1 MEEYMNKK
9 NMFLTVVCT
18 ISAMQTA
25 LPVQPN
31 ELQKGWGAV
40 CKAYA
45 TSLISGGAIGFITG
59 AFSAYAIS
67 KSLASTE
74 LSKNYNVNAGTA
86 VFGIIIPAAV
96 LITEN
101 QMRSRLVDEVKQT
114 FNENDI
120 HYKRNFIS
128 DAAWLASW
136 IIFLNSPDLFKQ
148 TLC

>member
-1 MEEYMNKK
+1 MNKK
-9 NMFLTVVCT
+9 NMFLTVLCA

-25 LPVQPN
+25 LPVQSN
-31 ELQKGWGAV
+31 ESQKGWKPV
-40 CKAYA
+40 CKAYI
-45 TSLISGGAIGFITG
+45 TSLISGGAIGGITG

-74 LSKNYNVNAGTA
+74 LLKNYNANAGTA

-114 FNENDI
+114 FDENDI
-120 HYKRNFIS
+120 NYKRNFIS

-136 IIFLNSPDLFKQ
+136 VIFLSSPLFNQNFKS
-148 TLC
+148 